1 MILIQTRNLP
11 MAAIRASPA
20 SGDLRRTYRSPS
32 RESRR
37 PVRAASKKWQLHEGK
52 EIGNGSLESSIRV
65 RFEME
70 LSRERLPNRV
80 NIYRS
85 DVALTYGR

>member
-1 MILIQTRNLP
+1 VARSMILIQTRNLP
-11 MAAIRASPA
+11 MATIK
-20 SGDLRRTYRSPS
+20 GPS

-37 PVRAASKKWQLHEGK
+37 PVWAASKKWQLHEGK
-52 EIGNGSLESSIRV
+52 EIRNGSLESGIRV

-80 NIYRS
+80 RPGPGDLVGARPLCLQKQPN
-85 DVALTYGR
+85 

>member
-1 MILIQTRNLP
+1 
-11 MAAIRASPA
+11 MAAIK
-20 SGDLRRTYRSPS
+20 GPS

-52 EIGNGSLESSIRV
+52 EIRNGSLESGIRV

-70 LSRERLPNRV
+70 LSRERV
-80 NIYRS
+80 
-85 DVALTYGR
+85 